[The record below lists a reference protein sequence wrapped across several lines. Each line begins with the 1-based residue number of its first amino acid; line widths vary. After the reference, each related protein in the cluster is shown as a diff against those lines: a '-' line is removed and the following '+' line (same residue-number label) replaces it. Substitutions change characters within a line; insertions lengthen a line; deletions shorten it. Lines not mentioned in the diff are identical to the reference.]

1 MNQII
6 IGKAALTTVRLE
18 GGRRANV
25 PAGVPVPGNAE
36 EGDVERLLAEGFLEV
51 VDLYEE
57 PDTEEGDDEEPDG
70 LVWHLY
76 RSDTEEEPDAE
87 DSGAGK
93 AATIKEILAEVGDDP
108 DKATAAMQA
117 ELGRGADARSTLIE
131 ALDKIAGGDTDA
143 GGES

>member
-1 MNQII
+1 MSQII

-57 PDTEEGDDEEPDG
+57 P
-70 LVWHLY
+70 
-76 RSDTEEEPDAE
+76 DTEEEPDAE

>member
-57 PDTEEGDDEEPDG
+57 PDT
-70 LVWHLY
+70 
-76 RSDTEEEPDAE
+76 E

>member
-57 PDTEEGDDEEPDG
+57 PDTEEGDDEEPD
-70 LVWHLY
+70 
-76 RSDTEEEPDAE
+76 TEEEPDAE

-117 ELGRGADARSTLIE
+117 ELGRGADARSTLIV

>member
-1 MNQII
+1 MGKII
-6 IGKAALTTVRLE
+6 IGKAALTSIRLE

-25 PAGVPVPGNAE
+25 PAGNPVPGSADQ
-36 EGDVERLLAEGFLEV
+36 GDVQRLLAEGYLEE
-51 VDLYEE
+51 VDLY
-57 PDTEEGDDEEPDG
+57 DDALEDEPDG
-70 LVWHLY
+70 
-76 RSDTEEEPDAE
+76 EPEPPPA
-87 DSGAGK
+87 K
-93 AATIKEILAEVGDDP
+93 PATIKEILAEVGDDP

>member
-57 PDTEEGDDEEPDG
+57 PDTEEGDDEEPD
-70 LVWHLY
+70 
-76 RSDTEEEPDAE
+76 AE

-93 AATIKEILAEVGDDP
+93 AATIKEILAEVGDDR

>member
-1 MNQII
+1 MSQII

-25 PAGVPVPGNAE
+25 PAGFPVPGNAE

-57 PDTEEGDDEEPDG
+57 P
-70 LVWHLY
+70 
-76 RSDTEEEPDAE
+76 DTEEEPDAE

>member
-1 MNQII
+1 MSQII

-57 PDTEEGDDEEPDG
+57 PDTEE
-70 LVWHLY
+70 
-76 RSDTEEEPDAE
+76 EPDAE

-117 ELGRGADARSTLIE
+117 ELGRGAAARSTLIE